1 MVSCKI
7 IDFCSSYVRT
17 TVESFPEDLKT
28 RDYIEKCKQRPFCE
42 KNDIKLSPLQR
53 QKIQNMFTT
62 LQCKTYILLMLP
74 SLKTKIKMAAAKEW
88 TDGETFQ
95 FRNYLLWN
103 RLGGNYFL

>member
-1 MVSCKI
+1 MWKKWYKI
-7 IDFCSSYVRT
+7 ITIT
-17 TVESFPEDLKT
+17 TAENTEHVYHVT
-28 RDYIEKCKQRPFCE
+28 MQTC
-42 KNDIKLSPLQR
+42 
-53 QKIQNMFTT
+53 
-62 LQCKTYILLMLP
+62 ILLMLP

>member
-1 MVSCKI
+1 
-7 IDFCSSYVRT
+7 
-17 TVESFPEDLKT
+17 
-28 RDYIEKCKQRPFCE
+28 
-42 KNDIKLSPLQR
+42 
-53 QKIQNMFTT
+53 
-62 LQCKTYILLMLP
+62 MLP